1 MEKSRLWLLMIAL
14 LCIVLCCLSQI
25 SIASSEDSGAPQSID
40 ELKVR
45 IDSLMAEYELPGI
58 GVAIVSKDSIE
69 WIGCFGYANL
79 ETGEPIT
86 ENTLFR
92 VESCTK
98 SFLGLG
104 FLKLMEDGKID
115 INTPVREIV
124 PDIDIRNRWVDTHPV
139 RVIHLLEQTSS
150 FDDISP
156 SWMVNTIDPDMPPK
170 RALELKAEPMKVRWQ
185 PGTRYSYSGRGFTL
199 AGYVMEKI
207 TGQRYEDY
215 VTENILIPIGMT
227 NSSLRV
233 TEKAKQLLAQG
244 YDKKNVP
251 MPYMEG
257 YDRPASSLLTS
268 TKDIALFLNC
278 ILNRGKIGGRQV
290 LREESIDR
298 LGVVT
303 TTDAARAGLTLGY
316 TFGVGASHSETFT
329 WRGHSGGG
337 IGFLSEYYYIK
348 DEGIGYVVLCN
359 AFSPPGYMEITDA
372 VTEYIIHDIEPAHEP
387 PPVTLSAEQLRQYT
401 GYFQFKNPRQQLTQ
415 FVNIIIGGVTISL
428 KNDTLYTQ
436 WFMEGKKPLIPVS
449 SNTFRRPD
457 QNRATRIFTTN
468 STGEMVYAP
477 LREYYVRTGHWK
489 LYTYIALFFGAWIFM
504 ISTIPYAL
512 VWIPIHLVKKFKG
525 NDNRCKYLPM
535 RTMPLITV
543 LTLTAGFMVL
553 IGQSMLGVCQLSW
566 QNVVNYVFTLLFVPF
581 SALSLLFTILSFR
594 KPVKKFARIYAL
606 LVSISLVGMSVY
618 LSWYGVIGFRNWAD

>member
-1 MEKSRLWLLMIAL
+1 MAKSRLSSIFIVLLFIAL
-14 LCIVLCCLSQI
+14 CCPSLVGI
-25 SIASSEDSGAPQSID
+25 TTLNDSDTPQSVD
-40 ELKVR
+40 ELKAV
-45 IDSLMAEYELPGI
+45 IDSLMAKYRLPGI
-58 GVAIVSKDSIE
+58 GVAIVSKDSII
-69 WIGCFGYANL
+69 WLHCFGFANI
-79 ETGEPIT
+79 ETGEPVT

-104 FLKLMEDGKID
+104 FLKMIEDGKID
-115 INTPVREIV
+115 INTPVRDIV
-124 PDIDIRNRWVDTHPV
+124 PDIDIRNRWKDTHPV

-150 FDDISP
+150 FDDIMP
-156 SWMVNTIDPDMPPK
+156 SWMANTIDPEMSPK
-170 RALELKAEPMKVRWQ
+170 QALELKAEPMKVRWQ

-199 AGYVMEKI
+199 AGYVMETV

-233 TEKAKQLLAQG
+233 TDEAKRLLARG
-244 YDKKNVP
+244 YEKNIP

-268 TKDIALFLNC
+268 TKDMARFVQFL
-278 ILNRGKIGGRQV
+278 LNKGKIDERQV
-290 LREESIDR
+290 LSEESIDR

-316 TFGVGASHSETFT
+316 TFGVGASHSKTFT

-359 AFSPPGYMEITDA
+359 AFSPPGYIEVTDV
-372 VTEYIIHDIEPAHEP
+372 VTEYTIRDIEPQPKP
-387 PPVTLSAEQLRQYT
+387 PSVTLSTDQLQQYT
-401 GYFQFKNPRQQLTQ
+401 GYYQFRNPRQQLTQ
-415 FVNIIIGGVTISL
+415 FINIVIGGVTISL

-436 WFMEGKKPLIPVS
+436 GFMEGKKPLIPVS
-449 SNTFRRPD
+449 SNTFRRPY
-457 QNRATRIFTTN
+457 QNIATRIFTITP
-468 STGEMVYAP
+468 TGEMVYAP
-477 LREYYVRTGHWK
+477 LGEYYVRTGHWK
-489 LYTYIALFFGAWIFM
+489 LYTYIVLFFGAWIFM
-504 ISTIPYAL
+504 VSTIPYAL
-512 VWIPIHLVKKFKG
+512 VWIPVHLIKKFKR
-525 NDNRCKYLPM
+525 NENRCKYLPM

-543 LTLTAGFMVL
+543 LTLTVGFMVL

-566 QNVVNYVFTLLFVPF
+566 QNVVNYVCTLLFVPF

-606 LVSISLVGMSVY
+606 LVSMSLVGMSVY
-618 LSWYGVIGFRNWAD
+618 LSWWGVIGMRNWAD